1 MSRNSLGNLHKLIAV
16 TRADTQVNEKSAL
29 PLEVMFLNSLEQTI
43 TLENTK
49 PNKSSTYY
57 KPSSMNCLRNMYYGV
72 KGALKGDI
80 LEPMKTNVIG
90 ICESGTD
97 RHKRIQSYITK
108 MNEKGFS
115 WEYLD
120 VAKYIEENKLTHL
133 EVKENYHKDEED
145 NFETLLVDKELNM
158 ILSMDGLLKYNGTEI
173 IGFEYKTESDSTWV
187 NRTDINEDHKNQA
200 FAYASR
206 LGIDRIIFVYENR
219 NNCFKKSY
227 MLNITKENKDYIINR
242 VNDCE
247 KYVKNNT
254 LPPKTD
260 NKKTCYFCKYK
271 DICDK
276 DINVGE

>member
-1 MSRNSLGNLHKLIAV
+1 MSRNSLGNLHKLIATTRGGESVV
-16 TRADTQVNEKSAL
+16 TSL

-49 PNKSSTYY
+49 PNRSSTYY

-72 KGALKGDI
+72 KGALRGDI

-120 VAKYIEENKLTHL
+120 VAQYIKDNNLSNL

-187 NRTDINEDHKNQA
+187 NRVDINEDHKNQA

>member
-1 MSRNSLGNLHKLIAV
+1 MSRNSLGNLHKLIATTRGGESVV
-16 TRADTQVNEKSAL
+16 TSL

-49 PNKSSTYY
+49 PNRSSTYY

-97 RHKRIQSYITK
+97 RHKRIQYYITK
-108 MNEKGFS
+108 MKKLGFS

-120 VAKYIEENKLTHL
+120 VAKYIEENKLTNL

-187 NRTDINEDHKNQA
+187 NRVDINEDHKNQA

-219 NNCFKKSY
+219 NNCFKKAY
-227 MLNITKENKDYIINR
+227 MLNVTKENKDYIINR

>member
-1 MSRNSLGNLHKLIAV
+1 MSRNSLGNLHKLIATTRGGESVV
-16 TRADTQVNEKSAL
+16 TSL

-49 PNKSSTYY
+49 PNRSSTYY

-72 KGALKGDI
+72 KGALRGDI

-120 VAKYIEENKLTHL
+120 VAQYIKDNNLSNL

-187 NRTDINEDHKNQA
+187 NRVDINEDHKNQA

-247 KYVKNNT
+247 KYVKTNT

>member
-16 TRADTQVNEKSAL
+16 TNNEKVGEKSYL

-97 RHKRIQSYITK
+97 RHRRIQSYITK
-108 MNEKGFS
+108 MSEKGFS

-145 NFETLLVDKELNM
+145 NFETLLVDKDLNM
-158 ILSMDGLLKYNGTEI
+158 ILSMDGLLRYNGTEI

>member
-1 MSRNSLGNLHKLIAV
+1 MSRNSLGNLHKLIATTRGGESVV
-16 TRADTQVNEKSAL
+16 TSL

-49 PNKSSTYY
+49 PNRSSTYY

-72 KGALKGDI
+72 KGALRGDI

-120 VAKYIEENKLTHL
+120 VAQYIKDNNLSNL
-133 EVKENYHKDEED
+133 EVKENYHKDDED

-187 NRTDINEDHKNQA
+187 NRVDINEDHKNQA

>member
-1 MSRNSLGNLHKLIAV
+1 MSRNSLGNLHKLIATTRGGESVV
-16 TRADTQVNEKSAL
+16 TSL

-49 PNKSSTYY
+49 PNRSSTYY

-72 KGALKGDI
+72 KGALRGDI

-120 VAKYIEENKLTHL
+120 VAQYIKDNNLSNL

-187 NRTDINEDHKNQA
+187 NRVDINEDHKNQA

-242 VNDCE
+242 VNACE
-247 KYVKNNT
+247 KYVKTNT

>member
-1 MSRNSLGNLHKLIAV
+1 MSRNSLGNLHKLIATTRGGESVV
-16 TRADTQVNEKSAL
+16 TSL

-49 PNKSSTYY
+49 PNRSSTYY

-72 KGALKGDI
+72 KGALRGDI

-120 VAKYIEENKLTHL
+120 VAKYIKDNNLSNL

-187 NRTDINEDHKNQA
+187 NRVDINEDHKNQA

-247 KYVKNNT
+247 KYVKINT